1 MRYWLV
7 VLTILSFPQ
16 VPGQFTISNQGA
28 TNGEVNTT
36 LLLYIIWLVVLT
48 ILKNISQWEG

>member
-1 MRYWLV
+1 MRYGLV